1 MEIKLFAQTANVNK
15 YLCEKMIMKEESYIV
30 YLKKKA
36 HMKLGKHNDYQRKLF
51 YDKLNKTRLEE
62 SLTL

>member
-1 MEIKLFAQTANVNK
+1 
-15 YLCEKMIMKEESYIV
+15 MIMKEESYIV

-36 HMKLGKHNDYQRKLF
+36 HMKLGEHNDYQRKLF

>member
-1 MEIKLFAQTANVNK
+1 MEIKLFAHTANASK

-36 HMKLGKHNDYQRKLF
+36 HMKLGEHNDYQRKLF